1 MAGKGLFRRMLGL
14 CGILLAGIAVGFA
27 LLTAVF
33 LLPVDAM
40 EEHVLASIPAL
51 SGEWGTGEES
61 YEQVLKGYAS
71 TQLDNSTDAYM
82 LLSAIHRSDKSAVDQ
97 AVNVYTWQ
105 DPDSF
110 GQYGTLLR
118 YGKSGSEGMQEK
130 ATARYWLGY
139 LVVLK
144 PLLLFLNYMDIR
156 MLNMIVQLG
165 LVMLL
170 CCLMQK
176 RGLGRYVLPFGL
188 SLLCITPGVTWL
200 SLQFST
206 TLLVALAAMAAL
218 LWKPQ
223 RMKTPMAEDVF
234 FLLTGMATSYFDF
247 LTYPI
252 ATLGLPLAARMAL
265 RQKQE
270 KPCGLADFVKIC
282 LSWGI
287 GYAGMWSG
295 KWLMA
300 ALLTGQNVFAEAG
313 SAMGN
318 RLGAVDDSGVELA
331 LTTGVQE
338 NLRIM
343 FNPLTVLMLLG
354 VLAVCALLW
363 LRVGGRPDV
372 KRLGTYLLCAL
383 LPIAWYMALL
393 NHSAEHAFFT
403 YRALCVTIFAAVSMA
418 IPTGKAET

>member
-118 YGKSGSEGMQEK
+118 YGKSGSEGMQEN

-206 TLLVALAAMAAL
+206 TLLVALAAMAVL

-223 RMKTPMAEDVF
+223 RRKTPMAEDVF

-247 LTYPI
+247 LTYPV
-252 ATLGLPLAARMAL
+252 ASLGMPLIVWLLLRRGAL
-265 RQKQE
+265 
-270 KPCGLADFVKIC
+270 
-282 LSWGI
+282 
-287 GYAGMWSG
+287 
-295 KWLMA
+295 
-300 ALLTGQNVFAEAG
+300 N
-313 SAMGN
+313 
-318 RLGAVDDSGVELA
+318 
-331 LTTGVQE
+331 GVQR
-338 NLRIM
+338 RIQ
-343 FNPLTVLMLLG
+343 VK
-354 VLAVCALLW
+354 
-363 LRVGGRPDV
+363 GG
-372 KRLGTYLLCAL
+372 
-383 LPIAWYMALL
+383 
-393 NHSAEHAFFT
+393 AEHDHQ
-403 YRALCVTIFAAVSMA
+403 
-418 IPTGKAET
+418 

>member
-1 MAGKGLFRRMLGL
+1 MILGAITPAARLAAAMRGEVSEIL
-14 CGILLAGIAVGFA
+14 CC
-27 LLTAVF
+27 
-33 LLPVDAM
+33 P
-40 EEHVLASIPAL
+40 ESAL
-51 SGEWGTGEES
+51 SPAARAAAYRLLRTAQNLEWWTRLSTQPPPARPLDLG
-61 YEQVLKGYAS
+61 AS
-71 TQLDNSTDAYM
+71 T
-82 LLSAIHRSDKSAVDQ
+82 
-97 AVNVYTWQ
+97 
-105 DPDSF
+105 
-110 GQYGTLLR
+110 
-118 YGKSGSEGMQEK
+118 
-130 ATARYWLGY
+130 
-139 LVVLK
+139 
-144 PLLLFLNYMDIR
+144 
-156 MLNMIVQLG
+156 
-165 LVMLL
+165 
-170 CCLMQK
+170 
-176 RGLGRYVLPFGL
+176 
-188 SLLCITPGVTWL
+188 
-200 SLQFST
+200 
-206 TLLVALAAMAAL
+206 AAL
-218 LWKPQ
+218 LAAVREVCATPPGLLQLAPCRQPLPVAADEAAFEAVLLNLVCNSLLYGGPAPALTLRAARQGSRAVLLLRDGGPGIPPHRQ
-223 RMKTPMAEDVF
+223 RAALQPFESFSHLPSA
-234 FLLTGMATSYFDF
+234 G
-247 LTYPI
+247 
-252 ATLGLPLAARMAL
+252 LGLPLAARMAL

-318 RLGAVDDSGVELA
+318 RLGAVDDSGVELT

-372 KRLGTYLLCAL
+372 KRLGPYLLCAL

>member
-61 YEQVLKGYAS
+61 YEQVLKGYTS

-176 RGLGRYVLPFGL
+176 RGLGRYALPFGL

-206 TLLVALAAMAAL
+206 TLLVALAAMAVL

-223 RMKTPMAEDVF
+223 RRKTPMAEDVF

-252 ATLGLPLAARMAL
+252 ASLGMPLIVWLLLHRDETARTRLGRMV
-265 RQKQE
+265 R
-270 KPCGLADFVKIC
+270 CGLCWA
-282 LSWGI
+282 L
-287 GYAGMWSG
+287 GYAGMWAG
-295 KWLMA
+295 KWAL
-300 ALLTGQNVFAEAG
+300 ALLYGSEGFWSTLVGSLEVRMSHEVRGVGRSAG
-313 SAMGN
+313 GTLCGRLRPCSSRSPTSWPGRRRFSAMGPYLSAAGS
-318 RLGAVDDSGVELA
+318 RDSRWRKTAADWPPRWFAWRCCRWDG
-331 LTTGVQE
+331 
-338 NLRIM
+338 I
-343 FNPLTVLMLLG
+343 F
-354 VLAVCALLW
+354 
-363 LRVGGRPDV
+363 
-372 KRLGTYLLCAL
+372 
-383 LPIAWYMALL
+383 LPPI
-393 NHSAEHAFFT
+393 
-403 YRALCVTIFAAVSMA
+403 
-418 IPTGKAET
+418 IPTIMPSSRPAPCA